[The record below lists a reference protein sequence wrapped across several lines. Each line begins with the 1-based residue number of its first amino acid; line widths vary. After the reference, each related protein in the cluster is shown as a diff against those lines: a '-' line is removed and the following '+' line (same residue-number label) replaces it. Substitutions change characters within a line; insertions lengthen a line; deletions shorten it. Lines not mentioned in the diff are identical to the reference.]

1 MFNKFIKYILIICFS
16 TLVNS
21 QENKQFPNDFFGVY
35 KGKLEISNANGS
47 QSIDMEFHLL
57 PSDTI
62 GKYHYTIIYK
72 SDKIN
77 QERKYTLIEKNKT
90 KGQYIVDENNGI
102 LLNAFLA
109 NNTLYSI
116 FEVQGNLLT
125 TTEHFF
131 NEYMDFEIMFGKKE
145 NAEIS
150 NENSEDKSEVTSYPI
165 STIQKARLYKQ

>member
-1 MFNKFIKYILIICFS
+1 MFNTFIKYIFIICFS
-16 TLVNS
+16 TVIYS
-21 QENKQFPNDFFGVY
+21 QEKKQFPNDFFGVY
-35 KGKLEISNANGS
+35 KGKLEISNPNGS

-62 GKYHYTIIYK
+62 GKYHYTIVYK

-77 QERKYTLIEKNKT
+77 QERKYTLIEKDKS

-116 FEVQGNLLT
+116 FEVQGNLIT
-125 TTEHFF
+125 TTEHFYT
-131 NEYMDFEIMFGKKE
+131 EYMDFEIMFSKKE
-145 NAEIS
+145 NAKIS
-150 NENSEDKSEVTSYPI
+150 NENAVEKTEVISYPI
-165 STIQKARLYKQ
+165 GAIQKARLYKQ